1 MPSRLSMTCFAFAS
15 TSSRFVSGDSGIIF
29 IVSSAVPISYENL
42 GFPNKS
48 PFLVSNLWLL

>member
-1 MPSRLSMTCFAFAS
+1 MTCFAFAS